1 MLIDLSPP
9 AVRPEQVGE
18 LASQLRLPAAYAD
31 EPEGAARLERFVEAA
46 MALAEKRTRRVL
58 LARSFE
64 YRLAAWPS
72 GDRVALPVAPVSAI
86 EAVGVRSVSGEEV
99 TLTGDLLRVD
109 ALRAMPEIV
118 IPAPSMLPLLS
129 DGDTA
134 FVRFV
139 AGYGANWTD
148 VPADL
153 RLAVMMIG
161 AALHDHG
168 MADPEAVQMPFGAL
182 ALLEGYRRVRL

>member
-18 LASQLRLPAAYAD
+18 LASQLRLPAAYAE

-46 MALAEKRTRRVL
+46 MTLAEKRTRRAL
-58 LARSFE
+58 FARAFE
-64 YRLAAWPS
+64 YRLVAWPA
-72 GDRVALPVAPVSAI
+72 GDRVALPISPVTAI
-86 EAVGVRSVSGEEV
+86 EAVGVRSASGDEV
-99 TLTGDLLRVD
+99 LLAGEVLRID
-109 ALRAMPEIV
+109 ALRAMPEVV
-118 IPAPSMLPLLS
+118 ISAPGRLPLV
-129 DGDTA
+129 GEGYTA

-139 AGYGANWTD
+139 AGHGTSWTD

-168 MADPEAVQMPFGAL
+168 AVDPEAVQMPFGAL